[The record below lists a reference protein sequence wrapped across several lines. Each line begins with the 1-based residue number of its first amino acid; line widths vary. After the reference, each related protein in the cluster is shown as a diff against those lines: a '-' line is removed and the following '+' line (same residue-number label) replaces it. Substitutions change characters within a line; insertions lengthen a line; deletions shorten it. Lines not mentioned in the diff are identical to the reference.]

1 MTNSFSRLRKKRR
14 CIPDGLWTKCEG
26 CGEIIYNKK
35 LREAL
40 QVCPKCSYHY
50 KLAIRDRIAMLTDE
64 DSFTEIDVN
73 LVSADPL
80 EFNDG
85 TPYPEKHESARAKT
99 GENEAVVY
107 GLGKTDG
114 REIVLAVMNFD
125 FMGGSVGSA
134 VGEKITR
141 AAELALEKKIP
152 FVIVTAS
159 GGVRMHEGIV
169 GLMQMA
175 KTAAAIGR
183 LKNAGVPYIV
193 ILTNPTYGGTTA
205 SFATLGD
212 IIIAEPKAMI
222 GFAGARVIKQTTH
235 QDLPEGFQTAEFLL
249 QHGQIDIISPRPELK
264 ETLSK
269 CLGYLCSQES

>member
-1 MTNSFSRLRKKRR
+1 M
-14 CIPDGLWTKCEG
+14 PDGLWTKCEG
-26 CGEIIYNKK
+26 CGEIIYSKK
-35 LREAL
+35 LSEAWH
-40 QVCPKCSYHY
+40 VCPKCSYHY
-50 KLAIRDRIAMLTDE
+50 KLPIRDRVDMLCDE
-64 DSFTEIDVN
+64 GTFQELDAG

-85 TPYPEKHESARAKT
+85 TPYPEKQKAAREKT
-99 GENEAVVY
+99 GENEAVVS
-107 GLGKTDG
+107 GVGRIDG
-114 REIVLAVMNFD
+114 REFVLAVMNFE
-125 FMGGSVGSA
+125 FMGGSIGSA

-141 AAELALEKKIP
+141 AAETALARRLP
-152 FVIVTAS
+152 LVVVTAS

-175 KTAAAIGR
+175 KTAAAVGK
-183 LKNAGVPYIV
+183 LKNARLPYLV
-193 ILTNPTYGGTTA
+193 VLTNPTYGGTSA

-249 QHGQIDIISPRPELK
+249 QHGLIDIISPRAELK

-269 CLGYLCSQES
+269 CLNYLCSQES

>member
-1 MTNSFSRLRKKRR
+1 M
-14 CIPDGLWTKCEG
+14 PDGLWTKCEG

-35 LREAL
+35 LREAF

-50 KLAIRDRIAMLTDE
+50 KLEIRDRIMLLTDE
-64 DSFTEIDVN
+64 DSFSEIDAG
-73 LVSADPL
+73 LISADPL

-85 TPYPEKHESARAKT
+85 TPYPEKQEATRAKT
-99 GENEAVVY
+99 GENEAAVY
-107 GLGKTDG
+107 GVGKTDG

-152 FVIVTAS
+152 LVVVTAS

-175 KTAAAIGR
+175 KTAAAIGK

-222 GFAGARVIKQTTH
+222 GFAGARVIKQTTN

-249 QHGQIDIISPRPELK
+249 QHGQIDIISPRMELK

>member
-1 MTNSFSRLRKKRR
+1 MINSFSRLRKKRR

-26 CGEIIYNKK
+26 CGEIIYCKK
-35 LREAL
+35 LKEAL
-40 QVCPKCSYHY
+40 QVCPKCFHHY
-50 KLAIRDRIAMLTDE
+50 KLPIRDRIDMLTDPG
-64 DSFTEIDVN
+64 SFSEIDEN
-73 LVSADPL
+73 LVSGDPL
-80 EFNDG
+80 TFNDG
-85 TPYPEKHESARAKT
+85 TPYPKKQEASRTKT

-107 GLGKTDG
+107 GVGKTDG
-114 REIVLAVMNFD
+114 IEIVLAVMNFD
-125 FMGGSVGSA
+125 FMGGSIGSA

-141 AAELALEKKIP
+141 AAELALQKKIP
-152 FVIVTAS
+152 LVVVTAS

-175 KTAAAIGR
+175 KTAAAVGK
-183 LKNAGVPYIV
+183 LKNAGIPYIV

-212 IIIAEPKAMI
+212 LIIAEPKAMI

-269 CLGYLCSQES
+269 CLSYLCSQES

>member
-1 MTNSFSRLRKKRR
+1 MSNTFSRLRKKRR
-14 CIPDGLWTKCEG
+14 VIPDGLWTKCTG
-26 CGEIIYNKK
+26 CGEIIYSKK
-35 LREAL
+35 LKEAFE
-40 QVCPKCSYHY
+40 VCPKCGLHY
-50 KLAIRDRIAMLTDE
+50 KLPIEERIALLTDE
-64 DSFTEIDVN
+64 DSFQERFSN
-73 LVSADPL
+73 LISGDPL
-80 EFNDG
+80 QFNDG
-85 TPYPEKHESARAKT
+85 KPYPEKHKESREKT
-99 GENEAVVY
+99 GENEACVT
-107 GLGKTDG
+107 GTGKING
-114 REIVLAVMNFD
+114 REVSLAVMNFD

-152 FVIVTAS
+152 LVVVTAS
-159 GGVRMHEGIV
+159 GGVRMHEGII

-183 LKNAGVPYIV
+183 LKNAGIPYVV

-212 IIIAEPKAMI
+212 VIISEPKAMI
-222 GFAGARVIKQTTH
+222 GFAGGRVIKQTIR

-249 QHGQIDIISPRPELK
+249 EHGQIDIITPREKLK

-269 CLGYLCSQES
+269 CLDYLCSQAS